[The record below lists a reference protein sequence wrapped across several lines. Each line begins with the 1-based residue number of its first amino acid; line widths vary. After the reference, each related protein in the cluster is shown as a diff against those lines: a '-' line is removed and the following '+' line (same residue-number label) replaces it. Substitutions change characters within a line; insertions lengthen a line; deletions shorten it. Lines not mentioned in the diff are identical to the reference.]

1 MATSF
6 SLQPLLE
13 LSQLQ
18 LDEAA
23 RKLGELIAGEQEASQ
38 RHSLL
43 VTYREEYQARF
54 LEAAKNGLGQ
64 SQWSNYSSFLARIDD
79 AIIQAALSVT
89 LTQQRTLAGQQ
100 NWVGRQGRVKAF
112 DTLSERHHAQV
123 TAQEQ
128 RANQKSSDEHTARQH
143 SERNSNEKT

>member
-1 MATSF
+1 MASSF
-6 SLQPLLE
+6 SLQPLLD
-13 LSQLQ
+13 LSRFQ

-64 SQWSNYSSFLARIDD
+64 SQWSNYSSFLARIDE

-143 SERNSNEKT
+143 SERNNNEKT

>member
-1 MATSF
+1 MAPSF
-6 SLQPLLE
+6 SLQPLLD
-13 LSQLQ
+13 LSRFQ

-43 VTYREEYQARF
+43 VTYLEEYQTRF
-54 LEAAKNGLGQ
+54 LEAAKNGLGR
-64 SQWSNYSSFLARIDD
+64 SEWSNYSSFLARIDD

-112 DTLSERHHAQV
+112 DTLSERHRAQV

-128 RANQKSSDEHTARQH
+128 RANQKSSDEHTARRH
-143 SERNSNEKT
+143 SERISDENT

>member
-1 MATSF
+1 MAPSF
-6 SLQPLLE
+6 SLQPLLD
-13 LSQLQ
+13 LSRFQ

-54 LEAAKNGLGQ
+54 LEAAKNGLGR
-64 SQWSNYSSFLARIDD
+64 SEWSNYSSFLARIDD

-100 NWVGRQGRVKAF
+100 NWIGRQGRVKAF
-112 DTLSERHHAQV
+112 GTLSERHHAQV

-128 RANQKSSDEHTARQH
+128 RANQKNSDEHAARRH
-143 SERNSNEKT
+143 SEKRSDDNT

>member
-1 MATSF
+1 MASSF
-6 SLQPLLE
+6 SLQPLLD
-13 LSQLQ
+13 LSRFQ

-54 LEAAKNGLGQ
+54 LKKKKNGLGQ
-64 SQWSNYSSFLARIDD
+64 SQWSNYSSFLARIDE

-143 SERNSNEKT
+143 SERNNNEKT